1 MILLESWGLYHPL
14 QPTGTLGAREHNLPP
29 PHSLWDP
36 PQQKSASSPLPM
48 SMMTE
53 LFPALSSPTTSRVTF
68 LGGNNKG

>member
-1 MILLESWGLYHPL
+1 MILLGSWGWYHPL

-29 PHSLWDP
+29 ATLLVGP